1 MTELMEAAVIREW
14 GGPEKLEI
22 GKVER
27 PVPPAGWIRVQVEAC
42 ALNHLD
48 IFVRRG
54 LPGVRLDLPHIS
66 GGDIVGV
73 VERATDEAGEE
84 LLGRR
89 VLLDPVI
96 GYGVLGEH
104 YWGGL
109 GQYVVA
115 PAGNAIPL
123 PDGEIDIFRYA
134 ALPVAYGTAYRMLL
148 NRARLQA
155 DETVLLL
162 GATGGVGIA
171 CVQFAARV
179 GAKVIACSGSAE
191 KLARLRELGV
201 ADTIDTSREDVR
213 ARVKE
218 ITGHG
223 VDLVVDY
230 QGKETWPTS
239 LRCVRHAGR
248 IVTCGAT
255 TGYDAAT
262 DLRYVWS
269 REVDILGSNGWRRED
284 LLAILDMV
292 SDGSLEPVVHDVFE
306 LAQAREAVAELEER
320 RAFGKVV
327 VHVT

>member
-22 GKVER
+22 GKIER
-27 PVPPAGWIRVQVEAC
+27 PVPRDGWIRVQVEAC

-66 GGDIVGV
+66 GGDIVGI
-73 VERATDEAGEE
+73 VEQATDEAGEQ

-89 VLLDPVI
+89 VLLDPII
-96 GYGVLGEH
+96 GRGVLGEH

-109 GQYVVA
+109 AQYVVA
-115 PAGNAIPL
+115 PAANAIPL
-123 PDGEIDIFRYA
+123 PDGEIDVARYA
-134 ALPVAYGTAYRMLL
+134 ALPVAYGTAHRMLFT
-148 NRARLQA
+148 RARLQA

-171 CVQFAARV
+171 CVQFGARV
-179 GAKVIACSGSAE
+179 GAKVIACSGSDE
-191 KLARLRELGV
+191 KLARLREMGV
-201 ADTIDTSREDVR
+201 AETIDTSREDVR

-218 ITGHG
+218 ITGNG

-230 QGKETWPTS
+230 QGKDTWPTS
-239 LRCVRHAGR
+239 LRCVRLGGR
-248 IVTCGAT
+248 ITTCGAT
-255 TGYDAAT
+255 TGYDAST

-269 REVDILGSNGWRRED
+269 REVDILGSNGWQRDD
-284 LLAILDMV
+284 LLATHDMV
-292 SDGSLEPVVHDVFE
+292 SEGTLEPVVHGVFP
-306 LAQAREAVAELEER
+306 LSQAREAVAELEER

-327 VHVT
+327 VRVD